1 MSYAEW
7 MDGQPHSSQFFLF
20 CTAPTPNV
28 YGMETAR
35 GLVHGYSRE
44 MVKSVGFKS
53 DTPGFKLQLCRM
65 LAVLQRQIT
74 SVLLTQ
80 FSHL

>member
-7 MDGQPHSSQFFLF
+7 MDGQPHCSQFSLF

-28 YGMETAR
+28 YGMGTAR

-44 MVKSVGFKS
+44 MVKSMGFKS
-53 DTPGFKLQLCRM
+53 DKPGFKFQLCHV
-65 LAVLQRQIT
+65 LAVRQRQIT

>member
-7 MDGQPHSSQFFLF
+7 MDGQPQFSLF

-28 YGMETAR
+28 YGMGTAR

-44 MVKSVGFKS
+44 MVKSMGFKS
-53 DTPGFKLQLCRM
+53 DTPGFKFQLCHV
-65 LAVLQRQIT
+65 LAVRQRQIT

>member
-7 MDGQPHSSQFFLF
+7 MDGQPHCSQLSLF

-28 YGMETAR
+28 YGMGTAR

-44 MVKSVGFKS
+44 MVKSMGFKS
-53 DTPGFKLQLCRM
+53 DTPGFKFQLCHV
-65 LAVLQRQIT
+65 LAVRQRQIT